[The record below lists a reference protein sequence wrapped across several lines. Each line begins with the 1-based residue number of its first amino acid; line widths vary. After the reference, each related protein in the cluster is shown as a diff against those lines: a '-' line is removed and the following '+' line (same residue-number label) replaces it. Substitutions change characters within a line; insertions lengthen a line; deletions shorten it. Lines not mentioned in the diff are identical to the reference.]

1 MILAG
6 ICAEFFGVRGYQ
18 LDWRLFL
25 KVLVASTFISGAVA
39 SLFLYPIQD
48 AGHVAAWVQAVRM
61 IASIIGAFLVVQYQ
75 ISQQIEMQKR
85 EWENRDRELLD
96 KEQKRHD
103 ATVSALE
110 EVVSAMV
117 QTCQLL
123 MGAKDDKI
131 NSKVVLL
138 AVKKQIEIQLSVV
151 ENTDLMIEP
160 LVHYAASAIAIKH
173 EIVLLL
179 SDIKDIESMDE
190 ATYSSSIP
198 HRYAEAMERQIG
210 YLNGYRDEIL
220 DKRAKLFNK

>member
-48 AGHVAAWVQAVRM
+48 AGHVAAWVQAVGM